1 MVEVDSKEEADDI
14 DRQCFVFV
22 VKTLQK
28 IGVVDIICFI
38 LLVFLELWPSRQ
50 RAHQTFPYQAKE
62 KLLREPQ
69 SIGSC
74 SLFAIILGS
83 RISRE
88 LIVHLC
94 VCVVGKIPQKTF
106 FGKSFSNLGGWGG
119 WFSNKVQTLQK
130 NQIAFLTRSYQWSIY
145 GMCWITRGP
154 PKSWHCKNC
163 IPLSVGMASIYL
175 MEFFFNNLRLQA
187 QVERALRWRSQ
198 ESQRWWEIPGIL
210 SGVELSPK

>member
-94 VCVVGKIPQKTF
+94 VCFLGKIPKKRF
-106 FGKSFSNLGGWGG
+106 FGISLWNLGGWGCV
-119 WFSNKVQTLQK
+119 FPNKVQTLQK
-130 NQIAFLTRSYQWSIY
+130 RQITLKIAFLTRSYQWSIY

-163 IPLSVGMASIYL
+163 TPLSVGMASIYL

-187 QVERALRWRSQ
+187 QVERALRWRSPI
-198 ESQRWWEIPGIL
+198 SKKD
-210 SGVELSPK
+210 GVLLYK

>member
-1 MVEVDSKEEADDI
+1 MFCFC
-14 DRQCFVFV
+14 RQNIAKDWCGRHYLLHSSRLSRALTFSPESPPNISI
-22 VKTLQK
+22 KQK
-28 IGVVDIICFI
+28 
-38 LLVFLELWPSRQ
+38 RN
-50 RAHQTFPYQAKE
+50 
-62 KLLREPQ
+62 LLREAQ

-130 NQIAFLTRSYQWSIY
+130 NQIAFLTRSLPMEYVWDVLDNK
-145 GMCWITRGP
+145 R
-154 PKSWHCKNC
+154 
-163 IPLSVGMASIYL
+163 ASKILTLQELYSFICGNGIDL
-175 MEFFFNNLRLQA
+175 FDGVFF
-187 QVERALRWRSQ
+187 
-198 ESQRWWEIPGIL
+198 
-210 SGVELSPK
+210 